1 MCGVPMMSNSK
12 IIKVQQYLKEH
23 DIDLWLIVTA
33 EGKDVHSPF
42 LLGTRCFGRHA
53 IIIPQDGEATVI
65 CTLMEAPMVQK
76 AKQIEKVV
84 AYKKSEEFIEKL
96 KDTIY
101 KVSKKPVIALNYVE
115 NLYTEGGESVN
126 TITHGDY
133 LALKNI
139 FPDATFVSAQ
149 ELLEDLRMIKT
160 LEEVKLHEKAIEIA
174 LEAMKK
180 AIETIKPGVTEVEVA
195 AEAEYFMRKKGA
207 TPSFPIIVASG
218 PNSAD
223 PHHQTGVR
231 KIQEGDLVVV
241 DLGAEYKLRTSD
253 ITWTVYVGRNPP
265 ELFQRIFNVTLEA
278 QRKAI
283 NAVKPGVEAWEIDK
297 VARDIIFKHGFEEE
311 EFPHST
317 GHPIGIDVH
326 DVGPLLGEKGK
337 SKRTEMKLQ
346 PGIIVTIEPGIYI
359 QGKGGVR
366 IEDDVLVTERGHKVL
381 SKTPDKLICI
391 K

>member
-1 MCGVPMMSNSK
+1 MCGVPNMSNSK
-12 IIKVQQYLKEH
+12 IIKAQEYLKKH

-33 EGKDVHSPF
+33 EGKDIHSPF
-42 LLGTRCFGRHA
+42 LLGTRCYGRHA
-53 IIIPQDGEATVI
+53 IIIPKEGEATVI

-84 AYKKSEEFIEKL
+84 AYKKSEEFTEKL
-96 KDTIY
+96 KDMVYEI
-101 KVSKKPVIALNYVE
+101 SKKPVIALNYVE
-115 NLYTEGGESVN
+115 NLYTEGGEAVN

-133 LALKNI
+133 LALKDL

-149 ELLEDLRMIKT
+149 KLLENLRMIKT
-160 LEEVKLHEKAIEIA
+160 MEEVKLHEKAVKIA

-195 AEAEYFMRKKGA
+195 AEAEYFMRKRGA

-223 PHHQTGVR
+223 PHHQTGER
-231 KIQEGDLVVV
+231 KIQEGDLVVI

-253 ITWTVYVGRNPP
+253 ITWTVYVGEHPP
-265 ELFQRIFNVTLEA
+265 ELFQRMFNVALEA
-278 QRKAI
+278 QRAAI
-283 NAVKPGVEAWEIDK
+283 RSVKPGVEAWKIDK
-297 VARDIIFKHGFEEE
+297 VARDIILKHGFKEED
-311 EFPHST
+311 FPHST

-326 DVGPLLGEKGK
+326 DIGPLLGEKGK
-337 SKRTEMKLQ
+337 SKKAEMKLL
-346 PGIIVTIEPGIYI
+346 PGMIVTIEPGIYI

-366 IEDDVLVTERGHKVL
+366 IEDDVLVTEKGHKVL
-381 SKTPDKLICI
+381 SKTPDRLICI
-391 K
+391 

>member
-1 MCGVPMMSNSK
+1 MSNSK
-12 IIKVQQYLKEH
+12 ITRVQKYLKKH

-33 EGKDVHSPF
+33 EGKDIHSPF

-53 IIIPQDGEATVI
+53 IIIPKEGETTVI
-65 CTLMEAPMVQK
+65 CSLMEAPMVQK
-76 AKQIEKVV
+76 AKQIERVM
-84 AYKKSEEFIEKL
+84 AYKKGEEFIEKL
-96 KDTIY
+96 KETVY
-101 KVSKKPVIALNYVE
+101 KISNKPIIALNYVE
-115 NLYTEGGESVN
+115 NLYREGGEAVN

-160 LEEVKLHEKAIEIA
+160 LEEVELHEKAVEIA
-174 LEAMKK
+174 LEAMEK
-180 AIETIKPGVTEVEVA
+180 AIETIRTGVTEVEIA
-195 AEAEYFMRKKGA
+195 AEAEYFMKKRGA

-223 PHHQTGVR
+223 PHHQTGER
-231 KIQEGDLVVV
+231 KIQEGDLVVI

-265 ELFQRIFNVTLEA
+265 EIFQRMFSVTLKA
-278 QRKAI
+278 QRAAI
-283 NAVKPGVEAWEIDK
+283 NAVNPGVEAWKIDK
-297 VARDIIFKHGFEEE
+297 VARDIILKHGFREE

-326 DVGPLLGEKGK
+326 DIGPLLGERGK
-337 SKRTEMKLQ
+337 SKRAEMKLL
-346 PGIIVTIEPGIYI
+346 PGMIVTIEPGIYI
-359 QGKGGVR
+359 QGRGGVR
-366 IEDDVLVTERGHKVL
+366 IEDDVLVTEKGHRVL
-381 SKTPDKLICI
+381 SKTPDRLICI
-391 K
+391 